1 MYDKYKLIL
10 SGMEMYSIDDLIKY
24 KQCIDDSKNLLKMLY
39 NVNIRLQV
47 ENLIE
52 PSNELFENI
61 RIDVTTN
68 ELKLDLRETQI
79 EFLIEMLAKFKS
91 LNMLLKQ
98 DFENT
103 DENKITEVTETVIP
117 NFPEKT
123 KSFLNLYSKAGILKL
138 NSVMIKNDKNI
149 VKFKLSV
156 KRMEFNLLKSITES
170 ERYILN
176 LSENCEFSP
185 FKEFLNFNTNRIIL
199 SLVVTEKKNISLFFS
214 ISNIFLFD
222 YDYDYVKTNDEI
234 LNVIK
239 QNHLNREFFVKNKI
253 K

>member
-1 MYDKYKLIL
+1 
-10 SGMEMYSIDDLIKY
+10 
-24 KQCIDDSKNLLKMLY
+24 
-39 NVNIRLQV
+39 
-47 ENLIE
+47 
-52 PSNELFENI
+52 
-61 RIDVTTN
+61 
-68 ELKLDLRETQI
+68 
-79 EFLIEMLAKFKS
+79 
-91 LNMLLKQ
+91 
-98 DFENT
+98 
-103 DENKITEVTETVIP
+103 
-117 NFPEKT
+117 
-123 KSFLNLYSKAGILKL
+123 
-138 NSVMIKNDKNI
+138 MIKNDKNI